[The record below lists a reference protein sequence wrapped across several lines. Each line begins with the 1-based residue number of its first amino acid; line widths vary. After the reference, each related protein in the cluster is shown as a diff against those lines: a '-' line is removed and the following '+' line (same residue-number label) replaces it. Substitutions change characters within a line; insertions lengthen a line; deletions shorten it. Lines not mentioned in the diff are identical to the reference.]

1 MFHHHVI
8 AVQLQPAAA
17 RDADHLMLFVVMAAL
32 LVTHVIAAVA
42 QAAYAVIIKSRIV
55 INLFARVTDF
65 PGVFRRVYQRAL
77 RFRAK
82 TTVAGR
88 DIRKGHDIAGRGTP
102 E

>member
-1 MFHHHVI
+1 MADPGQLGVFIIMVAAKLNTMAVIPFTPDNGEAGDRLVIVFHHHVI

-55 INLFARVTDF
+55 IN
-65 PGVFRRVYQRAL
+65 PSFR
-77 RFRAK
+77 
-82 TTVAGR
+82 T
-88 DIRKGHDIAGRGTP
+88 
-102 E
+102 